1 VAEKQT
7 PGSPCPAQAK
17 KAPLPHPPGARAVPE
32 SGPEAVKCIL
42 AVEEQHADELAD
54 LLEDFPH
61 QE

>member
-1 VAEKQT
+1 MIKEDLIAERIAIDSYRDMINYLGHDDSTTSDMLK
-7 PGSPCPAQAK
+7 G
-17 KAPLPHPPGARAVPE
+17 
-32 SGPEAVKCIL
+32 IL